1 MFRYA
6 HALVARYQARVHAAE
21 ITQPL
26 PDQIHA
32 KPTQPPRFD
41 VWKWLN
47 KVVSVSRDYV
57 ELLHIVRSLIRASF
71 LFDDRPI
78 DIIVVP
84 NDAPPRAM
92 AEVSPSA
99 VRVTLYKA
107 CWTDIENEQY
117 TEFVDNL
124 CHTLRAYT
132 TAAAISGQ
140 LSLAV
145 KIRARP

>member
-1 MFRYA
+1 MD
-6 HALVARYQARVHAAE
+6 L
-21 ITQPL
+21 
-26 PDQIHA
+26 
-32 KPTQPPRFD
+32 
-41 VWKWLN
+41 
-47 KVVSVSRDYV
+47 
-57 ELLHIVRSLIRASF
+57 ELLHIIRSPTRASF

-78 DIIVVP
+78 DIIVTP
-84 NDAPPRAM
+84 NDTPRRAT

-107 CWTDIENEQY
+107 RWTDIENEQY
-117 TEFVDNL
+117 NEFVDNL

-132 TAAAISGQ
+132 TAAAISGK